1 MIWFTSDTHG
11 YHTNITKGVS
21 TWDDKDISCRDFQTM
36 EEMTDAVIDSINRY
50 VMEDDTLYHLGD
62 WSFGGI
68 ENIWNFRK
76 RIKCKNIHLIL
87 GNHDDHIKKN
97 KILPNCHWVTKVVKI
112 DGCDT
117 VQNDYIE
124 DATFIDPLNPVRAK
138 DLFISVDKYLE
149 LKIEKKTVILS
160 HYAFE
165 EWYEMDLTGSYHLHG
180 HNHHRF
186 DSKELNTKYRRMDVG
201 MDWEEFR
208 PDSWDEIK
216 EIMKSRKIKKHNS

>member
-21 TWDDKDISCRDFQTM
+21 TWDDKGISCRDFQTM

-76 RIKCKNIHLIL
+76 RIKCKNVHLIL

-97 KILPNCHWVTKVVKI
+97 KILPNCKWGHH
-112 DGCDT
+112 
-117 VQNDYIE
+117 YESIE
-124 DATFIDPLNPVRAK
+124 DWNPSEDESVMEDTPVRAK

-149 LKIEKKTVILS
+149 LKIDKKTLVLT

-186 DSKELNTKYRRMDVG
+186 DNKELNTKYRRMDVG
-201 MDWEEFR
+201 IDWEKFR
-208 PDSWDEIK
+208 PYSWDEIK
-216 EIMKSRKIKKHNS
+216 EIMKKREIKKHNSRCLK